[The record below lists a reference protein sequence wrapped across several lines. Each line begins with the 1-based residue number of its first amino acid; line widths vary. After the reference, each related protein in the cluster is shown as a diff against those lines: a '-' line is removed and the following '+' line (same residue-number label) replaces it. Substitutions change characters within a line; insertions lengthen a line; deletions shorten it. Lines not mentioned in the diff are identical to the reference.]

1 MWVLT
6 LMDFIQQIL
15 RKLFYLIQ
23 FTLVLLYILLEELIW
38 EQFAKPL
45 FRYLKYLKLF
55 EKFEAFLAKQNR
67 YTILLFFLLVLV
79 VAELLG
85 VASAVV
91 AVQGHI
97 ITAIIAYGL
106 KLLLAAFAFWVL
118 NTQKSKL
125 LSFGW
130 FAYLYEKTIAIK
142 KYIQESSIY
151 KRIIKISQR
160 VKLYLKLRL
169 TNFKNYIL
177 NRFWR

>member
-1 MWVLT
+1 
-6 LMDFIQQIL
+6 MDSIKVAL
-15 RKLFYLIQ
+15 RKLFFIIQ
-23 FTLVLLYILLEELIW
+23 YILVLLYILFEEIIW

-45 FRYLKYLKLF
+45 FRYLKYLRLF

-67 YTILLFFLLVLV
+67 YTILLFFLIVLV

-85 VASAVV
+85 VASAIV
-91 AVQGHI
+91 AVQGYI

-142 KYIQESSIY
+142 RYIQESPIY
-151 KRIIKISQR
+151 KRIIKISQK